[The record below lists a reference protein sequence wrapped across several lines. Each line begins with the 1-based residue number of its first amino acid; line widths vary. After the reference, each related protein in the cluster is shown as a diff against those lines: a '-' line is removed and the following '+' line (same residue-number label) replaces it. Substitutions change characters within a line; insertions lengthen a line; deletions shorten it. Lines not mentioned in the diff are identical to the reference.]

1 MILKLTAFGLILIP
15 LYEIIFRLFP
25 NVRIVAGDTRSHK
38 ELMAVALALFI
49 GLLALYLGKMKP
61 FRNKWLLFFIG
72 LQMVTIN
79 LMPRIPLV
87 INGTDNSGFW
97 VWKPMFEVLC
107 FLLMGIALASIEI
120 KKRDID
126 NLLKII
132 CFVMVI
138 QAGYVIL
145 QSLGLD
151 QFFRAKGIGVIGS
164 VEFAER
170 VGVLG
175 QPTLVSPFIAMG
187 IPIALY
193 MRKFLFAAVM
203 ALAVCLT
210 HSQVAIG
217 AMVISLLAY
226 VCLVRPKNFL
236 FVCPLTLISVAVAF
250 KTGLLNVNGN
260 GRFEAWKSIIHGI
273 LDTKISGYEGVDF
286 SLFGH
291 GLGSFPYLSPTLEGA
306 NHMAKF
312 TSAHNEYLE
321 IWWCCGIF
329 GVVLAVMALGY
340 IFIKGFKDTT
350 EKLDYTRSLNIALL
364 CSLLVSSLCALGT
377 FTWQLGAHAFYTVFF
392 AGLILNNKTGGEK
405 CLNG

>member
-25 NVRIVAGDTRSHK
+25 NVTVLAGDTRSHK

-49 GLLALYLGKMKP
+49 GLLALYQGKMKP

-87 INGTDNSGFW
+87 INNTDNSGFW
-97 VWKPMFEVLC
+97 VWKPMFQVLC
-107 FLLMGIALASIEI
+107 FLLMGIALSSIEI

-126 NLLKII
+126 KLMKII

-145 QSLGLD
+145 QSMGLD
-151 QFFRAKGIGVIGS
+151 QFFRAKGIGAIGD

-175 QPTLVSPFIAMG
+175 HPTLVSPFIAMG

-193 MRKFLFAAVM
+193 MRRFLFAVVM
-203 ALAVCLT
+203 TLAVCLT

-217 AMVISLLAY
+217 AMIISLLAY
-226 VCLVRPKNFL
+226 ICLVRPKNFL
-236 FVCPLTLISVAVAF
+236 LVFPISLIGGITAL
-250 KTGLLNVNGN
+250 KTGLLHINGN

-273 LDTKISGYEGVDF
+273 LNTKIEGYEGVDF

-291 GLGSFPYLSPTLEGA
+291 GLGSFPYLSPTVQGRLDIGA
-306 NHMAKF
+306 FA
-312 TSAHNEYLE
+312 SAHNEYLE
-321 IWWCCGIF
+321 IFWCCGIF

-364 CSLLVSSLCALGT
+364 CSLLVSSLSALGT

-392 AGLILNNKTGGEK
+392 VGLILNNKTGGEK

>member
-15 LYEIIFRLFP
+15 LYEIIFRFFP
-25 NVRIVAGDTRSHK
+25 NVNVVSGDTRSHK

-49 GLLALYLGKMKP
+49 GLLALYQGKMKP

-72 LQMVTIN
+72 LQMITIN

-87 INGTDNSGFW
+87 INGNDNSGFW

-107 FLLMGIALASIEI
+107 FLLMGITLASIDI

-126 NLLKII
+126 KLMRII
-132 CFVMVI
+132 CLVMVI

-145 QSLGLD
+145 QSMGLD
-151 QFFRAKGIGVIGS
+151 QFFRAKSVGVIGA
-164 VEFAER
+164 VEFAGR

-193 MRKFLFAAVM
+193 MKRFLFAAIM
-203 ALAVCLT
+203 ALAVFLT
-210 HSQVAIG
+210 HSQVAVG
-217 AMVISLLAY
+217 AMIISLLAY
-226 VCLVRPKNFL
+226 ICLIRPKNL
-236 FVCPLTLISVAVAF
+236 MFVLPISLIGVITSL
-250 KTGLLNVNGN
+250 KMGLLNIEGN
-260 GRFEAWKSIIHGI
+260 GRFEAWKITLNGI
-273 LDTKISGYEGVDF
+273 LDTKISGYEGLDF

-291 GLGSFPYLSPTLEGA
+291 GLGSFAYLSPTLEGA
-306 NHMAKF
+306 KHMAKF
-312 TSAHNEYLE
+312 SSAHNEYLE

-329 GVVLAVMALGY
+329 GLVLAVMAIGW
-340 IFIKGFKDTT
+340 IFINGFKKTT
-350 EKLDYTRSLNIALL
+350 EKLDYTRLLNISLL
-364 CSLLVSSLCALGT
+364 CSLLVSSLSALGT

-392 AGLILNNKTGGEK
+392 VGLILNNKNGGEK
-405 CLNG
+405 CLNV